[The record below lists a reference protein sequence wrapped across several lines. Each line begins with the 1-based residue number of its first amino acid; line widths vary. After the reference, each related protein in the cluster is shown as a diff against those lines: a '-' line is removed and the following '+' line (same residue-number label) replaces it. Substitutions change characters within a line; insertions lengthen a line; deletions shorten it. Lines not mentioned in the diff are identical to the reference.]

1 LKFNYNTELTRF
13 ALVSFYQP
21 VTTKNVDPV
30 SGEEKDDYSWSLESS
45 LAYNMTKQIYLKYS
59 YFYRFDS
66 LQTAPGVVRD
76 EEKTML
82 QLGYEF

>member
-1 LKFNYNTELTRF
+1 MTFNYTTELTRF
-13 ALVSFYQP
+13 ALVRFYQP

-30 SGEEKDDYSWSLESS
+30 SGEKKDDISWSLESS
-45 LAYNMTKQIYLKYS
+45 LAYNMTKQVYLKYS

-66 LQTAPGVVRD
+66 LQTAPGVARD